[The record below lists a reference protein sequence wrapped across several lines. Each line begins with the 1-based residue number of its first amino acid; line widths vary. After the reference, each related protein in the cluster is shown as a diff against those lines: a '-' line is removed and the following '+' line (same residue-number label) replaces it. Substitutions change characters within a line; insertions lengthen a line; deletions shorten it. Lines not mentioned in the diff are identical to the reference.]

1 MPVYKYKDALLSNRR
16 EKKYEKQKICA
27 LLLAVTMVAGTLAGC
42 GGGGSDAPAADTSS
56 TTTDDG
62 SSTAATDDGASSDAG
77 SAASGEVIELTF
89 FNADANQD
97 DPWTDPVAEAI
108 TAATGVKLKT
118 TRPVGG
124 NDESEAVALMIAEQN
139 YPDIIFAKGSAGNMI
154 DAGAMI
160 DMTDLIEQYGPNIKK
175 LYGEEFEKL
184 KQSADDPSIYQLSA
198 YVVGGTKFKDCGN
211 IQIQWDALKAKDY
224 QIPQSLEELEAMIK
238 DYIAENPTTED
249 GLDKIGIT
257 LSTSDWHWLITLG
270 NPAGFIADGAP
281 DNGQWIVTED
291 NKGVY
296 KFRSDNERQ
305 YFKWLCRM
313 YNEGILDP
321 EFATQT
327 HEDYIAKIA
336 SGRVVCLFDK
346 DWDYQDGEK
355 VLKADGKYNLT
366 YCGLPTGMTPDIK
379 CPSLMYQGLTT
390 GTGVGITTSCK
401 DPVAAIKFIDFLC
414 SDEGQVLNKWGIEG
428 VNYFIDDEGH
438 RYRTEEEIKYAQ
450 EDADY
455 SKKTG
460 VGFHNYPFPSYGDG
474 ILDPT
479 DAVINEYNEEEKAA
493 CEAWGVELLVDVF
506 PQPDEFETPDY
517 SPLWAYAMPLEF
529 TEIVDKLDEVAW
541 SALIKCVTG
550 TEAEFDAN
558 YDAMIAEL
566 EATGMSE
573 AEEMMTNIIAEKV
586 AIVQ

>member
-1 MPVYKYKDALLSNRR
+1 MKNK
-16 EKKYEKQKICA
+16 KICA
-27 LLLAVTMVAGTLAGC
+27 LLLTAAMVAGTLAGC
-42 GGGGSDAPAADTSS
+42 GGDSAGTDAPAASDG
-56 TTTDDG
+56 G
-62 SSTAATDDGASSDAG
+62 SSDSGESADGGSASSGD
-77 SAASGEVIELTF
+77 VIELTF

-97 DPWTDPVAEAI
+97 DPWTDPVAEEI
-108 TAATGVKLKT
+108 TKKTGVKLKT

-139 YPDIIFAKGSAGNMI
+139 YPDIIFAKGSAGNLI
-154 DAGAMI
+154 DAEAMM
-160 DMTDLIEQYGPNIKK
+160 DMTDLIEEYGPNIKK
-175 LYGEEFEKL
+175 LYGDEFDKL

-198 YVVGGTKFKDCGN
+198 YVVGGTKFKDAGN
-211 IQIQWDALKAKDY
+211 LQVQWAALKAKDY
-224 QIPQSLEELEAMIK
+224 KIPQSLDELETMIK
-238 DYIAENPTTED
+238 DYIAANPTTED

-291 NKGVY
+291 NKGMY
-296 KFRSDNERQ
+296 KFRSEKERE
-305 YFKWLCRM
+305 YFRWLCRM

-355 VLKADGKYNLT
+355 VLKADGKYELT
-366 YCGLPTGMTPDIK
+366 YAGLPTCMDADTK

-390 GTGVGITTSCK
+390 GTGVGITKTCK

-428 VNYFIDDEGH
+428 TNYFIDDEGH
-438 RYRTEEEIKYAQ
+438 RYRTEEEIKYSQ

-479 DAVINEYNEEEKAA
+479 GSTYTTTSKEAVINEYNVEEKAA
-493 CEAWGVELLVDVF
+493 VEAWGVELIVDMF

-529 TEIVDKLDEVAW
+529 TETVDKLDEVAW
-541 SALIKCVTG
+541 SSLINCVTG
-550 TEAEFDAN
+550 SEADFDAN

-566 EATGMSE
+566 EATGMDD
-573 AEEMMTNIIAEKV
+573 AEQMMSDIIAEKV
-586 AIVQ
+586 AIVQQ

>member
-1 MPVYKYKDALLSNRR
+1 M
-16 EKKYEKQKICA
+16 KKRKIGA
-27 LLLAVTMVAGTLAGC
+27 LLLTAALVASTLAGC
-42 GGGGSDAPAADTSS
+42 GGDSNSSSNTGGS
-56 TTTDDG
+56 TTTDN
-62 SSTAATDDGASSDAG
+62 SSSSSDTSSSG
-77 SAASGEVIELTF
+77 DSTAASGEVIELTF

-118 TRPVGG
+118 SRPVGG
-124 NDESEAVALMIAEQN
+124 NDESESVALMIAEQN
-139 YPDIIFAKGSAGNMI
+139 YPDIIFAKGSAGNLI
-154 DAGAMI
+154 DAGAMM
-160 DMTDLIEQYGPNIKK
+160 DMTDLIEEYGPNIKK
-175 LYGEEFEKL
+175 LYGDEFEKL

-198 YVVGGTKFKDCGN
+198 YNVGGTKFKDAGN
-211 IQIQWDALKAKDY
+211 LQIQWAALKAKDY
-224 QIPQSLEELEAMIK
+224 QIPQSLDELEAMIK
-238 DYIAENPTTED
+238 DFIAENPTTDE
-249 GLDKIGIT
+249 GLPRIGIS
-257 LSTSDWHWLITLG
+257 LSTADWHWLITLG

-281 DNGQWIVTED
+281 DNGQWIVTE
-291 NKGVY
+291 NNEGVY
-296 KFRSDNERQ
+296 KFRSDKERE
-305 YFKWLCRM
+305 YFRWLCRM

-321 EFATQT
+321 DFATQT

-336 SGRVVCLFDK
+336 SGRVVCLMDK

-355 VLKADGKYNLT
+355 VLKADGKYELT
-366 YCGLPTGMTPDIK
+366 YAGLPTCMDANTK

-414 SDEGQVLNKWGIEG
+414 SDEGQVLTKWGIEG

-450 EDADY
+450 EDTDY

-479 DAVINEYNEEEKAA
+479 GSTYTTTSKDAVINEYNVEEQAA
-493 CEAWGVELLVDVF
+493 VEAWGVELIVDMF

-517 SPLWAYAMPLEF
+517 SPLWAYAMPIEF
-529 TEIVDKLDEVAW
+529 SEIVDKLDEVSW

-550 TEAEFDAN
+550 SEADFDAN
-558 YDAMIAEL
+558 YDKMIADL
-566 EATGMSE
+566 EATGLND
-573 AEEMMTNIIAEKV
+573 AEKMMTDIIAEKV
-586 AIVQ
+586 AIVK

>member
-1 MPVYKYKDALLSNRR
+1 MKSK
-16 EKKYEKQKICA
+16 KICA
-27 LLLAVTMVAGTLAGC
+27 LLLAATMVAGTLAGC
-42 GGGGSDAPAADTSS
+42 GGDTASNTDSS
-56 TTTDDG
+56 ATTDN
-62 SSTAATDDGASSDAG
+62 SAATDDGAADDGAAADDSG
-77 SAASGEVIELTF
+77 SAASGDVIELTF

-175 LYGEEFEKL
+175 LYGDEFEKL

-198 YVVGGTKFKDCGN
+198 YNVGGTKFKDAGN
-211 IQIQWDALKAKDY
+211 LQIQWAALKAKDY
-224 QIPQSLEELEAMIK
+224 KIPQSLEELETMIK
-238 DYIAENPTTED
+238 DYIAAHPTTDD
-249 GLDKIGIT
+249 GLDMIGIS

-291 NKGVY
+291 NKGMY
-296 KFRSDNERQ
+296 KFRSDKERE

-336 SGRVVCLFDK
+336 SGRVVTLFDK

-355 VLKADGKYNLT
+355 VLKADGKYELT
-366 YCGLPTGMTPDIK
+366 YAGLPTCIDENTK

-438 RYRTEEEIKYAQ
+438 RYRTEEEIKYSQ

-479 DAVINEYNEEEKAA
+479 GSTYTTTSKDAVINEYNVEEKAA
-493 CEAWGVELLVDVF
+493 VDAWGVELIVDMF

-550 TEAEFDAN
+550 SEAEFDAN

>member
-1 MPVYKYKDALLSNRR
+1 MKSKRV
-16 EKKYEKQKICA
+16 CA
-27 LLLAVTMVAGTLAGC
+27 LLMTAAMVAGTLVGC
-42 GGGGSDAPAADTSS
+42 GGGDNGSATTGGDSTPAAQESS
-56 TTTDDG
+56 DSGD
-62 SSTAATDDGASSDAG
+62 AAASGDSSDA
-77 SAASGEVIELTF
+77 AASGEVIELTF

-97 DPWTDPVAEAI
+97 DPWTDPVALAI
-108 TAATGVKLKT
+108 TEKTGVKLKT
-118 TRPVGG
+118 SRPVGG
-124 NDESEAVALMIAEQN
+124 NDESESVALMIAEQN
-139 YPDIIFAKGSAGNMI
+139 YPDIIFAKGSAGGLI
-154 DAGAMI
+154 DAGAMM

-175 LYGEEFEKL
+175 LYGDEYEKL

-198 YVVGGTKFKDCGN
+198 YAVGGTRFKDAGN
-211 IQIQWDALKAKDY
+211 MQIQWAALKAKDY
-224 QIPQSLEELEAMIK
+224 QIPKNLDELETMIK
-238 DYIAENPTTED
+238 DFIAENPTTDE
-249 GLDKIGIT
+249 GLDRIGIS

-281 DNGQWIVTED
+281 DNGQWIVTDD
-291 NKGVY
+291 NQAVY
-296 KFRSDNERQ
+296 KFTSDRERE

-327 HEDYIAKIA
+327 HEDYVAKIA
-336 SGRVVCLFDK
+336 SGRVVALFDK

-355 VLKADGKYNLT
+355 VLKADGKYDLT
-366 YCGLPTGMTPDIK
+366 YAGLPVTMDETVK

-390 GTGVGITTSCK
+390 GTGVGITTTCK

-438 RYRTEEEIKYAQ
+438 RYRTEEEIKYSQ

-455 SKKTG
+455 SKNTG

-479 DAVINEYNEEEKAA
+479 GSTYTTTSKQAVIDEYNEEEKAA
-493 CEAWGVELLVDVF
+493 VEAWGVELIVDMF
-506 PQPDEFETPDY
+506 PQPDEFKTPDY
-517 SPLWAYAMPLEF
+517 SPLWAYAIPIEV
-529 TEIVDKLDEVAW
+529 TETVDKLDEVAW

-550 TEAEFDAN
+550 SEAEFDAN
-558 YDAMIAEL
+558 YDAMLAEFD
-566 EATGMSE
+566 ATGIDE
-573 AEEMMTNIIAEKV
+573 AQEMMTAIIAEKV

>member
-1 MPVYKYKDALLSNRR
+1 MKS
-16 EKKYEKQKICA
+16 KKVCA
-27 LLLAVTMVAGTLAGC
+27 LLLTAAMVVGTLAGC
-42 GGGGSDAPAADTSS
+42 GGSDSGSTSTGGDSKP
-56 TTTDDG
+56 
-62 SSTAATDDGASSDAG
+62 AATDSGDSAASDTGSD

-97 DPWTDPVAEAI
+97 DPWTDPVALAI
-108 TAATGVKLKT
+108 TEKTGVKLKT

-124 NDESEAVALMIAEQN
+124 NDESEAVALMIAEEN

-154 DAGAMI
+154 DAGAMM

-175 LYGEEFEKL
+175 LYGDEFEKL

-198 YVVGGTKFKDCGN
+198 YNVGGTKFKDAGN
-211 IQIQWDALKAKDY
+211 MQIQWAALKAKDY
-224 QIPQSLEELEAMIK
+224 QIPKNLDELEAMIK
-238 DYIAENPTTED
+238 DYIAANPTTED
-249 GLDKIGIT
+249 GLDRIGIS

-281 DNGQWIVTED
+281 DNGQWIVTE
-291 NKGVY
+291 NNEGVY
-296 KFRSDNERQ
+296 KFSSEKERE

-321 EFATQT
+321 DFATQT

-336 SGRVVCLFDK
+336 SGRVVALFDK

-355 VLKADGKYNLT
+355 VLKADGKYELT
-366 YCGLPTGMTPDIK
+366 YAGLPVTMDENTK

-390 GTGVGITTSCK
+390 GTGVGITKTCK

-438 RYRTEEEIKYAQ
+438 RYRTPEEIKYSQ

-455 SKKTG
+455 SKNTG

-479 DAVINEYNEEEKAA
+479 GSTYTTTSKQAVIDEYNVEEKAA
-493 CEAWGVELLVDVF
+493 VEAWGVELIVDMF

-550 TEAEFDAN
+550 SEAEFDAN

-573 AEEMMTNIIAEKV
+573 AEDMMTSIIAEKV

>member
-1 MPVYKYKDALLSNRR
+1 MKSK
-16 EKKYEKQKICA
+16 KICA
-27 LLLAVTMVAGTLAGC
+27 LLLAATMVAGTLAGC
-42 GGGGSDAPAADTSS
+42 GGDTASNTDSS
-56 TTTDDG
+56 ATTDN
-62 SSTAATDDGASSDAG
+62 SAATDDGATDDGAAAADDSG
-77 SAASGEVIELTF
+77 SAASGDVIELTF

-97 DPWTDPVAEAI
+97 DPWTDPVAEKI
-108 TAATGVKLKT
+108 TEATGVKLKT

-139 YPDIIFAKGSAGNMI
+139 YPDIIFAKGSAGNLI
-154 DAGAMI
+154 DAGAMM

-175 LYGEEFEKL
+175 LYGDEFEKL

-198 YVVGGTKFKDCGN
+198 YNVGGTRFKDAGN
-211 IQIQWDALKAKDY
+211 LQIQWAALKAKDY
-224 QIPQSLEELEAMIK
+224 QIPHSLEELETMIK
-238 DYIAENPTTED
+238 DYIAEHPTTDD
-249 GLDKIGIT
+249 GLDMIGIS

-281 DNGQWIVTED
+281 DNGQWIVTAD
-291 NKGVY
+291 NKGMY
-296 KFRSDNERQ
+296 KFRSDKERE

-336 SGRVVCLFDK
+336 SGRVVTLFDK
-346 DWDYQDGEK
+346 DWDYADGEK
-355 VLKADGKYNLT
+355 VLKADGKYELT
-366 YCGLPTGMTPDIK
+366 YAGLPTCIDENTK

-401 DPVAAIKFIDFLC
+401 DPVAAIKYIDYLC
-414 SDEGQVLNKWGIEG
+414 SDEGQVLTKWGIEG

-438 RYRTEEEIKYAQ
+438 RYRTEEEIKYSQ

-479 DAVINEYNEEEKAA
+479 GSTYTTTSKDAVINEYNVEEKAA
-493 CEAWGVELLVDVF
+493 VEAWGVELIVDMF

-529 TEIVDKLDEVAW
+529 SEIVDKLDEVAW

-550 TEAEFDAN
+550 SEAEFDAN

>member
-1 MPVYKYKDALLSNRR
+1 MKSK
-16 EKKYEKQKICA
+16 KICA
-27 LLLAVTMVAGTLAGC
+27 LLLAATMVAGTLAGC
-42 GGGGSDAPAADTSS
+42 GGGDTSANTDS
-56 TTTDDG
+56 SATTD
-62 SSTAATDDGASSDAG
+62 SSAATDDGASNDGG
-77 SAASGEVIELTF
+77 SAASGDVIELTF

-97 DPWTDPVAEAI
+97 DPWTDPVAEKI
-108 TAATGVKLKT
+108 TEATGVKLKT

-139 YPDIIFAKGSAGNMI
+139 YPDIIFAKGSAGNLI
-154 DAGAMI
+154 DAGAMM

-175 LYGEEFEKL
+175 LYGDEYDKL
-184 KQSADDPSIYQLSA
+184 RQSAEDQSIYQLSA
-198 YVVGGTKFKDCGN
+198 YNVGGTRFKDAGN
-211 IQIQWDALKAKDY
+211 LQIQWAALKAKDY
-224 QIPQSLEELEAMIK
+224 QIPKSLDELETMIK
-238 DYIAENPTTED
+238 DYIAEHPTTDD
-249 GLDKIGIT
+249 GLDMIGIS

-281 DNGQWIVTED
+281 DNGQWIVTDD

-296 KFRSDNERQ
+296 KFRSDKERE
-305 YFKWLCRM
+305 YFRWLCRM

-336 SGRVVCLFDK
+336 SGRVVTLFDK

-355 VLKADGKYNLT
+355 VLKADGKYELT
-366 YCGLPTGMTPDIK
+366 YAGLPTCIDANTK
-379 CPSLMYQGLTT
+379 CPALMYQGLTT

-438 RYRTEEEIKYAQ
+438 RYRTEEEIKYSQ

-479 DAVINEYNEEEKAA
+479 GSTYTTTSKDAVINEYNVEEKAA
-493 CEAWGVELLVDVF
+493 VEAWGVELIVDMF
-506 PQPDEFETPDY
+506 PQPDEFDTPDY

-529 TEIVDKLDEVAW
+529 SEIVDKLDEVAW

-550 TEAEFDAN
+550 SEAEFDAN

-573 AEEMMTNIIAEKV
+573 AEEMMTDIIAEKV

>member
-1 MPVYKYKDALLSNRR
+1 MKS
-16 EKKYEKQKICA
+16 KKVCA
-27 LLLAVTMVAGTLAGC
+27 LLLTAAMVVGTLAGC
-42 GGGGSDAPAADTSS
+42 GGSDSGSTSTGGDSKP
-56 TTTDDG
+56 
-62 SSTAATDDGASSDAG
+62 AATDSGDSAASDTGSD

-97 DPWTDPVAEAI
+97 DPWTDPVALAI
-108 TAATGVKLKT
+108 TEKTGVKLKT

-124 NDESEAVALMIAEQN
+124 NDESEAVALMIAEEN

-154 DAGAMI
+154 DAGAMM

-175 LYGEEFEKL
+175 LYGDEFEKL
-184 KQSADDPSIYQLSA
+184 KQSADDPPIYQLSA
-198 YVVGGTKFKDCGN
+198 YNVGGTKFKDAGN
-211 IQIQWDALKAKDY
+211 MQIQWAALKAKDY
-224 QIPQSLEELEAMIK
+224 QIPKNLDELEAMIK
-238 DYIAENPTTED
+238 DYIAANPTTED
-249 GLDKIGIT
+249 GLDRIGIS

-281 DNGQWIVTED
+281 DNGQWIVTE
-291 NKGVY
+291 NNEGVY
-296 KFRSDNERQ
+296 KFSSEKERE

-321 EFATQT
+321 DFATQT

-336 SGRVVCLFDK
+336 SGRVVALFDK

-355 VLKADGKYNLT
+355 VLKADGKYELT
-366 YCGLPTGMTPDIK
+366 YAGLPVTMDENTK

-390 GTGVGITTSCK
+390 GTGVGITKTCK

-438 RYRTEEEIKYAQ
+438 RYRTPEEIKYSQ

-455 SKKTG
+455 SKNTG

-479 DAVINEYNEEEKAA
+479 GSTYTTTSKQAVIDEYNVEEKAA
-493 CEAWGVELLVDVF
+493 VEAWGVELIVDMF

-517 SPLWAYAMPLEF
+517 SPLWAYAMPVEF

-550 TEAEFDAN
+550 SEAEFDAN

-573 AEEMMTNIIAEKV
+573 AEDMMTSIIAEKV